1 MLQPSPG
8 NPHPPKQVCTVQ
20 VLQLRCLNDVHIL
33 LTTYDNDMLNQQT
46 TICIWVTLSP
56 SLAAKCSDTQRRAFR
71 AALPLP
77 MLGFGSSTASSTASG
92 CRRRFFCRISSSG
105 VSMYVFEEWRGG
117 VYVCMYVCVWR
128 GGGGTLSMTVLMGL

>member
-1 MLQPSPG
+1 MD
-8 NPHPPKQVCTVQ
+8 HKC
-20 VLQLRCLNDVHIL
+20 
-33 LTTYDNDMLNQQT
+33 
-46 TICIWVTLSP
+46 VTLSP

-105 VSMYVFEEWRGG
+105 VSMYVFEEGG
-117 VYVCMYVCVWR
+117 GEVYVCVCVGR
-128 GGGGTLSMTVLMGL
+128 GGRYSLNDCLTRSYNFLQNDICFSTFCRSLCQKLISRNLTQIIKSVGFHNPQTYDQ